1 MEIIARNGVAKSQI
15 LAAIR
20 EAGIEIRNEGYTHRI
35 MNTWKAVSD
44 GSLYDDVTTSCSTQQ
59 SNLVSAIAARD
70 ALETALS
77 NSMSTFNG
85 RLYLSNEIRGDKN
98 SIDLEIWANRG
109 QIGQSNSDMDNAR
122 AFEGVINDT
131 EFLDEIN

>member
-44 GSLYDDVTTSCSTQQ
+44 GSLSAGGFE
-59 SNLVSAIAARD
+59 LVSPPMKGAKNIEKQIKLIHSLVIAIIQ
-70 ALETALS
+70 LNLFIIS
-77 NSMSTFNG
+77 
-85 RLYLSNEIRGDKN
+85 LLLHLLK
-98 SIDLEIWANRG
+98 
-109 QIGQSNSDMDNAR
+109 
-122 AFEGVINDT
+122 
-131 EFLDEIN
+131 